1 MKSSL
6 ATNLENREA
15 SIASLFLY
23 PPRLGRGNPTL
34 AIHILVVFWLSSSIG
49 VFVVFWLDLIFYEQT
64 DEEAT
69 FGERLRNNVRRIRGS
84 SFLPLEIAFIDAGF
98 RKAEDFGY
106 RTKLHV
112 TLRRTPSCNFR
123 RTKLALKF
131 LAAPG
136 W

>member
-69 FGERLRNNVRRIRGS
+69 FGERLRNNVRRTREAASCLSKIH
-84 SFLPLEIAFIDAGF
+84 FIDAGF
-98 RKAEDFGY
+98 K
-106 RTKLHV
+106 
-112 TLRRTPSCNFR
+112 RRILGTVLNG
-123 RTKLALKF
+123 T
-131 LAAPG
+131 
-136 W
+136 